1 MTEFVQHV
9 VNALSIGGT
18 YALLA
23 LGLALVFTILHLVN
37 FAHGELIT
45 AAGYTL
51 VVAHALPV
59 PFAIALAVIV
69 AVVLAWLM
77 ERVAFRRLRD
87 AQPATT
93 LVATFAVA
101 FALEAVWLIAFGAR
115 GESADLLSNLNKPA
129 IQSGD
134 VTIRWV
140 TIAMLGVGGLLLGGT
155 TLLLNRTRIGLQM
168 RAAAADFRAAR
179 LLGVR
184 ADRVISVAFVISGV
198 LAAAVAVLLTAQQ
211 PLVTPTFGLEITIL
225 ALVGIVVGGMDR
237 LTTATMGGFAIGFLN
252 SLFGNV
258 LPDDLRVYLPS
269 AVFLVV
275 IIVLLVRPV
284 GIFAPRGSGA
294 AERL

>member
-1 MTEFVQHV
+1 MNWIQTLVD
-9 VNALSIGGT
+9 AIGLGSV
-18 YALLA
+18 YALVA
-23 LGLALVFTILHLVN
+23 IGLALIFGVMRLVN

-59 PFAIALAVIV
+59 PVAIALAVLV

-77 ERVAFRRLRD
+77 ERVAFRRLRN

-115 GESADLLSNLNKPA
+115 GESADLLSSLNEPA
-129 IQSGD
+129 IQTGG

-140 TIAMLGVGGLLLGGT
+140 TIAMLGVGGILLGAT
-155 TLLLNRTRIGLQM
+155 TLLLNRTKIGLQM

-184 ADRVISVAFVISGV
+184 ADAVISAAFVISGV
-198 LAAAVAVLLTAQQ
+198 MAAAVAILLTAQQ

-252 SLFGNV
+252 SLLGNL
-258 LPDDLRVYLPS
+258 LPSSERVYLPS
-269 AVFLVV
+269 AVFLIV

-284 GIFAPRGSGA
+284 GLFAPRGAST

>member
-1 MTEFVQHV
+1 MNWVQTLV
-9 VNALSIGGT
+9 DAIGLGSV
-18 YALLA
+18 YALVA
-23 LGLALVFTILHLVN
+23 IGLALIFGVMRLVN

-51 VVAHALPV
+51 VVASSLPV
-59 PFAIALAVIV
+59 PFAVALAVIV
-69 AVVLAWLM
+69 AVALAWLM

-101 FALEAVWLIAFGAR
+101 FALEAIWLIAFGAR

-140 TIAMLGVGGLLLGGT
+140 TIAMLGVGGILLGGT
-155 TLLLNRTRIGLQM
+155 TLLLNRTKIGLQM

-198 LAAAVAVLLTAQQ
+198 MAAAVAVLLTAQQ

-252 SLFGNV
+252 SLFGNI

>member
-1 MTEFVQHV
+1 MNWVQTLV
-9 VNALSIGGT
+9 DAIGLGSV
-18 YALLA
+18 YALVA
-23 LGLALVFTILHLVN
+23 IGLALIFGVMRLVN

-59 PFAIALAVIV
+59 PFAVALSVVV
-69 AVVLAWLM
+69 AVALAWLM

-101 FALEAVWLIAFGAR
+101 FALEAIWLIAFGAR
-115 GESADLLSNLNKPA
+115 GESADLLSSLNKPA

-140 TIAMLGVGGLLLGGT
+140 TIAMLGVGGILLGGT
-155 TLLLNRTRIGLQM
+155 TLLLNRTKIGLQM

-198 LAAAVAVLLTAQQ
+198 MAAAVAVLLTAQQ

>member
-1 MTEFVQHV
+1 MNWVQTLV
-9 VNALSIGGT
+9 DAIGLGSV
-18 YALLA
+18 YALVA
-23 LGLALVFTILHLVN
+23 IGLALIFGVMRLVN

-51 VVAHALPV
+51 VVAHDLPV
-59 PFAIALAVIV
+59 PVALALAVLV
-69 AVVLAWLM
+69 AVALAWLM

-115 GESADLLSNLNKPA
+115 GESADLLSSLNKPA

-140 TIAMLGVGGLLLGGT
+140 TLAMLGVGGALLGAT

-198 LAAAVAVLLTAQQ
+198 LAAAVAILLTAQQ

-275 IIVLLVRPV
+275 IVVLLVRPV
-284 GIFAPRGSGA
+284 GIFAPRGSSA

>member
-1 MTEFVQHV
+1 MNWVQTLV
-9 VNALSIGGT
+9 DAIGLGSV
-18 YALLA
+18 YALVA
-23 LGLALVFTILHLVN
+23 IGLALIFGVMRLVN

-51 VVAHALPV
+51 VVASSLPV

-69 AVVLAWLM
+69 AVALAWLM

-101 FALEAVWLIAFGAR
+101 FALEAIWLIAFGAR
-115 GESADLLSNLNKPA
+115 GESADLLSSLNKPA

-140 TIAMLGVGGLLLGGT
+140 TIAMLGVGGILLGAT
-155 TLLLNRTRIGLQM
+155 TLLLNRTKIGLQM

-198 LAAAVAVLLTAQQ
+198 MAAAVAVLLTAQQ

-252 SLFGNV
+252 SLFGNI

-284 GIFAPRGSGA
+284 GIFAPRGSSA

>member
-1 MTEFVQHV
+1 MSWLQTLVD
-9 VNALSIGGT
+9 AIGLGSV
-18 YALLA
+18 YALVA
-23 LGLALVFTILHLVN
+23 IGLALIFGVMRLVN

-51 VVAHALPV
+51 VVAHELPV
-59 PFAIALAVIV
+59 PVALALAVLV

-77 ERVAFRRLRD
+77 ERIAFRRLRD
-87 AQPATT
+87 AAPATT

-101 FALEAVWLIAFGAR
+101 FALQAIWLIAFGAR
-115 GESADLLSNLNKPA
+115 GESADLLSDLNRPA
-129 IQSGD
+129 IQSAD

-140 TIAMLGVGGLLLGGT
+140 TIAMLGVGGALLGAT
-155 TLLLNRTRIGLQM
+155 TLLLNRTTIGLQM

-184 ADRVISVAFVISGV
+184 ADRVISVAFVVSGV

-211 PLVTPTFGLEITIL
+211 PLVTPTFGLQITIL

-237 LTTATMGGFAIGFLN
+237 LTTATMGGFAIGFVN

-269 AVFLVV
+269 AVFLFV

>member
-1 MTEFVQHV
+1 MNWLQTLID
-9 VNALSIGGT
+9 AIGLGSV
-18 YALLA
+18 YALVA
-23 LGLALVFTILHLVN
+23 IGLALIFGVMRLVN

-59 PFAIALAVIV
+59 PFAVALSVVV
-69 AVVLAWLM
+69 AVALAWLM

-101 FALEAVWLIAFGAR
+101 FGLEAIWLIAFGAR
-115 GESADLLSNLNKPA
+115 GESADLLSSLNKPA
-129 IQSGD
+129 IQSGE

-140 TIAMLGVGGLLLGGT
+140 TIAMLGVGGILLGGT
-155 TLLLNRTRIGLQM
+155 TLLLNRTKIGLQM

-258 LPDDLRVYLPS
+258 LPDELRVYLPS

-275 IIVLLVRPV
+275 IIVLLARPV

>member
-1 MTEFVQHV
+1 MNWLQTLVD
-9 VNALSIGGT
+9 AIGLGSV
-18 YALLA
+18 YALVA
-23 LGLALVFTILHLVN
+23 IGLALIFGVMRLVN

-51 VVAHALPV
+51 VVCRDLPV
-59 PFAIALAVIV
+59 PVALALAVIV

-101 FALEAVWLIAFGAR
+101 FALEAIWLIAFGAR
-115 GESADLLSNLNKPA
+115 GESADLLSDLNKPA

-140 TIAMLGVGGLLLGGT
+140 TITMLGVGGALLGAT
-155 TLLLNRTRIGLQM
+155 TLLLNRTKIGLQM

>member
-1 MTEFVQHV
+1 MNWVQTLV
-9 VNALSIGGT
+9 DAIGLGSV
-18 YALLA
+18 YALVA
-23 LGLALVFTILHLVN
+23 IGLALIFGVMRLVN

-45 AAGYTL
+45 AAAYTL

-59 PFAIALAVIV
+59 PIAIALSVVV
-69 AVVLAWLM
+69 AVALAWLM

-101 FALEAVWLIAFGAR
+101 FALEAIWLIAFGAR

-129 IQSGD
+129 IQSGE

-140 TIAMLGVGGLLLGGT
+140 TIAMLGVGGILLGAT
-155 TLLLNRTRIGLQM
+155 TLLLNRTKIGLQM

-198 LAAAVAVLLTAQQ
+198 MAAAVAVLLTAQQ

-284 GIFAPRGSGA
+284 GIFAPRGTRA

>member
-1 MTEFVQHV
+1 MNWIQTLVD
-9 VNALSIGGT
+9 AIGLGSV
-18 YALLA
+18 YALVA
-23 LGLALVFTILHLVN
+23 IGLALIFGVMRLVN

-51 VVAHALPV
+51 VVAHDLPV
-59 PFAIALAVIV
+59 PVAIALAVIV

-77 ERVAFRRLRD
+77 ERVAFRRLRE
-87 AQPATT
+87 AQPAVT

-129 IQSGD
+129 IQSGE

-140 TIAMLGVGGLLLGGT
+140 TIAMLGVGGILLAAT
-155 TLLLNRTRIGLQM
+155 TLLLNRTKIGLQM
-168 RAAAADFRAAR
+168 RAAAVDFRAAR

-198 LAAAVAVLLTAQQ
+198 LAAAVAILLTAQQ

-237 LTTATMGGFAIGFLN
+237 LTTATLGGFAIGFLN

-284 GIFAPRGSGA
+284 GIFAPRGSST

>member
-1 MTEFVQHV
+1 MNWLQTLVD
-9 VNALSIGGT
+9 AIGLGSV
-18 YALLA
+18 YALVA
-23 LGLALVFTILHLVN
+23 IGLALIFGVMRLVN

-69 AVVLAWLM
+69 AVALAWLM

-101 FALEAVWLIAFGAR
+101 FALEAIWLIAFGAR

-155 TLLLNRTRIGLQM
+155 TLLLNRTKIGLQM

-198 LAAAVAVLLTAQQ
+198 MAAAVAVLLTAQQ

-275 IIVLLVRPV
+275 IIVLLVRPQ
-284 GIFAPRGSGA
+284 GLLGSKEA
-294 AERL
+294 VRV

>member
-1 MTEFVQHV
+1 MNWVQTLV
-9 VNALSIGGT
+9 DAIGLGSV
-18 YALLA
+18 YALVA
-23 LGLALVFTILHLVN
+23 IGLALIFGVMRLVN

-51 VVAHALPV
+51 VVASSLPV
-59 PFAIALAVIV
+59 PFAVALSVVV
-69 AVVLAWLM
+69 AVALAWLM

-101 FALEAVWLIAFGAR
+101 FALEAIWLIAFGAR
-115 GESADLLSNLNKPA
+115 GESADLLSSLNKPA

-140 TIAMLGVGGLLLGGT
+140 TIAMLGVGGILLGST
-155 TLLLNRTRIGLQM
+155 TLLLNRTKIGLQM

-198 LAAAVAVLLTAQQ
+198 MAAAVAVLLTAQQ

-284 GIFAPRGSGA
+284 GIFAPRGTRA

>member
-1 MTEFVQHV
+1 MNWLQTLVD
-9 VNALSIGGT
+9 AIGLGSV
-18 YALLA
+18 YALVA
-23 LGLALVFTILHLVN
+23 IGLALIFGVMRLVN

-51 VVAHALPV
+51 VVASALPV
-59 PFAIALAVIV
+59 PIAIALAVVV
-69 AVVLAWLM
+69 AVALAWLM

-115 GESADLLSNLNKPA
+115 GESADLLSSLNKPA
-129 IQSGD
+129 IQSGE

-140 TIAMLGVGGLLLGGT
+140 TITMLGVGGILLGAT

-284 GIFAPRGSGA
+284 GIFAPRGSSA

>member
-1 MTEFVQHV
+1 MNWLQTLID
-9 VNALSIGGT
+9 AIGLGSV
-18 YALLA
+18 YALVA
-23 LGLALVFTILHLVN
+23 IGLALIFGVMRLVN

-45 AAGYTL
+45 AAAYTL

-59 PFAIALAVIV
+59 PFAIALSVVV
-69 AVVLAWLM
+69 AVALAWLM

-129 IQSGD
+129 IQSGE

-140 TIAMLGVGGLLLGGT
+140 TIAMLGVGGILLGAT
-155 TLLLNRTRIGLQM
+155 TLLLNRTKIGLQM

-198 LAAAVAVLLTAQQ
+198 MAAAVAVLLTAQQ

-237 LTTATMGGFAIGFLN
+237 LTTATLGGFAIGFLN

>member
-1 MTEFVQHV
+1 MNWLQTLVD
-9 VNALSIGGT
+9 AIGLGSV
-18 YALLA
+18 YALVA
-23 LGLALVFTILHLVN
+23 IGLALIFGVMRLVN

-69 AVVLAWLM
+69 AVLLAWLM

-129 IQSGD
+129 IQSGE

>member
-1 MTEFVQHV
+1 MNWLQTLID
-9 VNALSIGGT
+9 AIGLGSV
-18 YALLA
+18 YALVA
-23 LGLALVFTILHLVN
+23 IGLALIFGVMRLVN

-59 PFAIALAVIV
+59 PFAIALSVVV
-69 AVVLAWLM
+69 AVALAWLM

-101 FALEAVWLIAFGAR
+101 FALEAIWLIAFGAR
-115 GESADLLSNLNKPA
+115 GESADLLSSLNKPA

-140 TIAMLGVGGLLLGGT
+140 TIAMLGVGGILLGAT
-155 TLLLNRTRIGLQM
+155 TLLLNRTKIGLQM

-198 LAAAVAVLLTAQQ
+198 MAAAVAVLLTAQQ

-284 GIFAPRGSGA
+284 GIFAPRGSSA

>member
-1 MTEFVQHV
+1 MNWVQTLV
-9 VNALSIGGT
+9 DAIGLGSV
-18 YALLA
+18 YALVA
-23 LGLALVFTILHLVN
+23 IGLALIFGVMRLVN

-59 PFAIALAVIV
+59 PFAIALSVVV
-69 AVVLAWLM
+69 AVALAWLM

-101 FALEAVWLIAFGAR
+101 FALEAIWLIAFGAR
-115 GESADLLSNLNKPA
+115 GESADLLSSLNKPA

-140 TIAMLGVGGLLLGGT
+140 TIAMLGVGGILLGAT
-155 TLLLNRTRIGLQM
+155 TLLLNRTKIGLQM

-198 LAAAVAVLLTAQQ
+198 MAAAVAVLLTAQQ

-284 GIFAPRGSGA
+284 GIFAPRGSSA

>member
-1 MTEFVQHV
+1 MNWLQTLID
-9 VNALSIGGT
+9 AIGLGSV
-18 YALLA
+18 YALVA
-23 LGLALVFTILHLVN
+23 IGLALIFGVMRLVN

-51 VVAHALPV
+51 VVARDLPV
-59 PFAIALAVIV
+59 PVAIALAVLV
-69 AVVLAWLM
+69 AVILAWLM

-87 AQPATT
+87 AQPAVM

-115 GESADLLSNLNKPA
+115 GESADLLSSLNRPA
-129 IQSGD
+129 IHSGD

-140 TIAMLGVGGLLLGGT
+140 TIAMLGVGGILLAGT
-155 TLLLNRTRIGLQM
+155 TLLLNRTKIGLQM
-168 RAAAADFRAAR
+168 RAAATDFRAAR

-184 ADRVISVAFVISGV
+184 ADQVISVAFVISGV

-237 LTTATMGGFAIGFLN
+237 LTTATLGGFAIGFLN
-252 SLFGNV
+252 SLLGNV
-258 LPDDLRVYLPS
+258 LPSSERVYLPS

-284 GIFAPRGSGA
+284 GIFAPRGTSTE
-294 AERL
+294 ERV

>member
-1 MTEFVQHV
+1 MNWVQTLV
-9 VNALSIGGT
+9 DAIGLGSV
-18 YALLA
+18 YALVA
-23 LGLALVFTILHLVN
+23 IGLALIFGVMRLVN

-51 VVAHALPV
+51 VVASSLPV
-59 PFAIALAVIV
+59 PFAV
-69 AVVLAWLM
+69 ALAWLM

-115 GESADLLSNLNKPA
+115 GESADLLGSLNKPA

-140 TIAMLGVGGLLLGGT
+140 TIAMLGVGGILLGAT
-155 TLLLNRTRIGLQM
+155 TLLLNRTKIGLQM

-198 LAAAVAVLLTAQQ
+198 MAAAVAVLLTAQQ

-284 GIFAPRGSGA
+284 GIFAPRGTRA

>member
-1 MTEFVQHV
+1 
-9 VNALSIGGT
+9 
-18 YALLA
+18 
-23 LGLALVFTILHLVN
+23 
-37 FAHGELIT
+37 
-45 AAGYTL
+45 
-51 VVAHALPV
+51 VA
-59 PFAIALAVIV
+59 
-69 AVVLAWLM
+69 LAWLM

-101 FALEAVWLIAFGAR
+101 FALEAIWLIAFGAR
-115 GESADLLSNLNKPA
+115 GESADLLSSLNKPA

-140 TIAMLGVGGLLLGGT
+140 TIAMLGVGGILLGAT
-155 TLLLNRTRIGLQM
+155 TLLLNRTKIGLQM

-198 LAAAVAVLLTAQQ
+198 MAAAVAVLLTAQQ

-284 GIFAPRGSGA
+284 GIFAPRGSSA